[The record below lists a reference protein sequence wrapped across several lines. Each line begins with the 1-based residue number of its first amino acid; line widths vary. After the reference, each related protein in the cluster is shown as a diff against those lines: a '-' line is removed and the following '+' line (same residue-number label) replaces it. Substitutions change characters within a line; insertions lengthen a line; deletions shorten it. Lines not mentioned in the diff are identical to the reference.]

1 MSKSLVS
8 RIPRN
13 DVNTNAVVTIGKQT
27 TVQITIAIVHK
38 TEINFM
44 LLSTCVN
51 AGKAG
56 ECQVAVRVYVCVCMC
71 NRDNNR

>member
-51 AGKAG
+51 ARK
-56 ECQVAVRVYVCVCMC
+56 ESVKLLCVCAIAIIT
-71 NRDNNR
+71 DNV

>member
-1 MSKSLVS
+1 
-8 RIPRN
+8 
-13 DVNTNAVVTIGKQT
+13 
-27 TVQITIAIVHK
+27 
-38 TEINFM
+38 M

-56 ECQVAVRVYVCVCMC
+56 ECQVAVRVYVCMC